1 MQSEEMIQVN
11 DSNLSQ
17 AIEEISQ
24 QKSVERNIK
33 DNITYRQ
40 LAKEVEDLRQDI
52 ASRDLEEI
60 SNARRNFESQYND
73 SRNKEVELQGHLS
86 NLSGQILGLKQ
97 RIESDRNDLTRDY
110 NNIDGRYSDQLIK
123 VKVWRVPFEMS
134 QLLIQLHRL
143 LD

>member
-40 LAKEVEDLRQDI
+40 LAKEVEDLKQDI

-123 VKVWRVPFEMS
+123 VKVRRVSSDIS
-134 QLLIQLHRL
+134 QL
-143 LD
+143 

>member
-1 MQSEEMIQVN
+1 MIQVN
-11 DSNLSQ
+11 DSNLSE

-40 LAKEVEDLRQDI
+40 LAKEVEDLKQDI

-110 NNIDGRYSDQLIK
+110 NNIDNRYSDQLIK
-123 VKVWRVPFEMS
+123 VKVRRVPFEMS
-134 QLLIQLHRL
+134 RLLKQIHRL
-143 LD
+143 PDWPMQI